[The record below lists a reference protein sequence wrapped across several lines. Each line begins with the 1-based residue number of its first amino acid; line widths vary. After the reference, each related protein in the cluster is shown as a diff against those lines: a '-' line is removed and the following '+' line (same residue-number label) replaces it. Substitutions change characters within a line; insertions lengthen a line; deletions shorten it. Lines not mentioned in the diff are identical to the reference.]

1 MFSRR
6 TLWLWLSIT
15 VFASSPWSGSQ
26 ASSFPESY
34 DDEIKRAVDLYWS
47 SYPDWLS
54 WKAQLYQE
62 SRLRTDAVS
71 PAGARGLAQFM
82 PKTWVDVTHQLGLPE
97 GVMPNDAKYA
107 IEAGAYYM
115 AKLRAQWKAK
125 RPPIERER
133 LTQASYNAGLGNI
146 VAAQR
151 SCGYPNGYA
160 ETVACLPSV
169 TGFRASET
177 LNYVKMIAHWRAQ
190 MAAEGRQ

>member
-1 MFSRR
+1 MPC
-6 TLWLWLSIT
+6 
-15 VFASSPWSGSQ
+15 AGSQ

-34 DDEIKRAVDLYWS
+34 DAEIKRAVDLYWS

-82 PKTWVDVTHQLGLPE
+82 PGTWRDVTRQLGLPH
-97 GVMPNDAKYA
+97 GAMPSDARYA

-115 AKLRAQWKAK
+115 AKLRSEWKSP
-125 RPPIERER
+125 RPAIERER
-133 LTQASYNAGLGNI
+133 LTQASYNAGIGNI

-151 SCGYPNGYA
+151 RCGYPAGYA

-169 TGFRASET
+169 TGQRASET
-177 LNYVKMIAHWRAQ
+177 LAYVKMIAQWRAQ
-190 MAAEGRQ
+190 MAAEGRR